1 MGECN
6 EKPRN
11 NRTRLPRTFVEKTP
25 ISPGRKPR
33 RLAVIAVSCA
43 VIAIAGFGY
52 WNWST
57 GSSNAQ
63 ATKKPGQ
70 GAVLVSIAT
79 ASRQDVPIYLTGLG
93 TVQALFTVAIHAQ
106 VDGKLQSVFF
116 KEGQRVKKGDVLAKI
131 DPRLYQAAL
140 DQAKA
145 RKAMDEAALIAAQK
159 DLVRF
164 QTLVLRNAETQQNLD
179 LQQSKVD
186 QTKAS
191 IDADAAAIETA
202 KTNLDYTDIAAP
214 SDGRMGIRM
223 IDPGNIVHAS
233 DQNAIAILTQTQPT
247 AVMLTLPAQ
256 TLDDVRDAMSK
267 GAVEVSAYDRD
278 NVRLLSKGTLA
289 TIDNLIDQST
299 ATYRLKATFANEDEK
314 LWPGEFVNARLL
326 LEIRKDAV
334 VIPSTAVQ
342 RGPHGLFTWVVKTDN
357 TVEPR
362 PITIITATDT
372 TTIVTSG
379 VNDGEHVVTDGQYKL
394 QTNAPVSIVNPRAAS
409 VQENRS

>member
-1 MGECN
+1 M
-6 EKPRN
+6 
-11 NRTRLPRTFVEKTP
+11 EKTP
-25 ISPGRKPR
+25 ISSGRKPS
-33 RLAVIAVSCA
+33 RLALMIVSFGAIAV
-43 VIAIAGFGY
+43 AGLGY
-52 WNWST
+52 WNWSA
-57 GSSNAQ
+57 GSSSAQ
-63 ATKKPGQ
+63 PAKKSGQ
-70 GAVLVSIAT
+70 GAVPVSIAT

-145 RKAMDEAALIAAQK
+145 RKAQDEAALVAAQK

-164 QTLVLRNAETQQNLD
+164 QTLVVRNVETQQNLD

-202 KTNLDYTDIAAP
+202 QTNLDYTDIVAP
-214 SDGRMGIRM
+214 SDGRMGVRLV
-223 IDPGNIVHAS
+223 DPGNIVHAS

-247 AVMLTLPAQ
+247 AVLFTLPAQ
-256 TLDDVRDAMSK
+256 TLDDVRDAMTK
-267 GAVEVSAYDRD
+267 GTVEVAAYDRD
-278 NVRLLSKGTLA
+278 NIRLLSNGTLA
-289 TIDNLIDQST
+289 TIDNMIDQST
-299 ATYRLKATFANEDEK
+299 ATYRLKAMFANADEK

-342 RGPHGLFTWVVKTDN
+342 RGPHGLFTWVVKADN

-362 PITIITATDT
+362 PITTATATDT

-379 VNDGEHVVTDGQYKL
+379 VNDGERVVIDGQYKL

-409 VQENRS
+409 AQENPS